1 AEDANI
7 RKALRDVCKSQ
18 GFSARVSPILH
29 DIADVNANLS
39 DGRYFF
45 LDIKREG
52 RLLYD
57 AGCVEL
63 AEPREL
69 TPVEAQRIAQGDFD
83 RWFNCANAFYDG
95 CQFYADKG
103 QLPLAA
109 FQLNQASEAAYKC
122 ILLVFTGY
130 CPHEHLLEWLGERAA
145 LYGPVYRELFP
156 QLGEK
161 EKKRFELLDK
171 AYIGARYK
179 KAFPVFPGDIDYL
192 APRVKRLLEL
202 TESLCREEIE
212 RIGREGVRP

>member
-57 AGCVEL
+57 AGRVEL

-69 TPVEAQRIAQGDFD
+69 TPVEAQRIVQDDFD
-83 RWFNCANAFYDG
+83 EWYQASR
-95 CQFYADKG
+95 QFYRGFEFFLQDNDLRRAI
-103 QLPLAA
+103 
-109 FQLNQASEAAYKC
+109 FNLNQATESAYKA
-122 ILLVFTGY
+122 ILLVFTSY
-130 CPHEHLLEWLGERAA
+130 APHEHLLEWLGERAA

-212 RIGREGVRP
+212 RIGRDGVGP